1 MTAAADQDEV
11 APPLVMALEEPGLSV
26 WDDDFALGAGGS
38 RPGYR
43 AEPAV
48 GRRLR
53 AQRHRIRH
61 RGNCGGNRRRR
72 PQLKAPG

>member
-11 APPLVMALEEPGLSV
+11 APPLAMVLGEPGLSV
-26 WDDDFALGAGGS
+26 RDDDFALGAGGS

-43 AEPAV
+43 ADSAV

-53 AQRHRIRH
+53 AQRHRIHH
-61 RGNCGGNRRRR
+61 RGNCRGNRRQR
-72 PQLKAPG
+72 PRPKAPG